1 MNCFK
6 GAFSR
11 TPKPRT
17 TTTEPPPRT
26 TTLNPSP
33 FSPSSSSTLSIPS
46 LPTQTLLQPPPQP
59 SLSRRSSRSTLE
71 NVHPPSPA
79 EPSPPTH
86 IQSTTRS
93 TIQALKLPEL
103 LSQIFSYLDDQTLIE
118 NVTLVCRQ
126 WYYFL
131 QGTLPRSVVWDSC
144 SRSQA
149 RLNTVPLRLVGAAR
163 FFCYLEKESNSN
175 THDAVIKI
183 FAYSQEQYRKQVETR
198 ETGQVVGSGGDD
210 RKSGA
215 SEATLTSTTVTTPFR
230 FGPLQE
236 LYLTIDDISEQA
248 IHNNFSYPS
257 TLTKLVL
264 KVYYSRFNL
273 VIPFA
278 DILRNCPLLEH
289 FEAHETP
296 DLSLLWTPEVVENH
310 QYLYPLALRTFILY
324 NTKIPQA
331 SLEALL
337 AATPK
342 LKVLKLI
349 GMSWYNAPYDWTRL
363 LGHLLSLPI
372 SLHTVHFSSLT
383 EPMPDG
389 ISHRILDA
397 CPSALSEWDLWALD
411 ISTQLLKELE
421 IYTDR
426 LTTLEVY
433 SQPPAYRLSVGDHCC
448 QSDLKN
454 APAILHDFLTSPDNE
469 NTLLHLRTLKTI
481 ARLEDFDIYH
491 REGYILSENLHLET
505 HAQEICAPT
514 GPPPKVWR
522 CQGLRTLHV
531 EMHGPGDCR
540 LENPVHSRIIFG
552 YISLVFPLLEELQ
565 VQMPRECI
573 LQKESRSYSPRL
585 CLQLEGGL
593 CLLSR
598 LKYLV
603 RLRLVWEGPLLSS
616 RINFEE
622 SDMNWMVPSGRKRMF
637 TKKRREEVEAWQ
649 RQRVQEDNL
658 GLLSE
663 VEAMIKEIDES
674 KSFIPL
680 SSLKALSLGRHHFA
694 QPASEIKRCCMSN
707 AGAAP
712 VYMSNAGAAPV
723 ITFLNERMQCDVLL
737 SIGHF
742 GSRDFVLE
750 SILLLS
756 VDPTLKQ
763 QFQAAGIEWVDGD
776 SDEPTR
782 YLGYP
787 IVHTPAQ
794 LEFFYDKLATKIE
807 RAADIHS
814 ARQLSV
820 KGRALIAN
828 ALLLATLWHVARV
841 HPPTTKIIDRIN
853 KAIRTFTM
861 PFFPRPSLATAQ
873 LTKDRGGLGL
883 LNITHQSTAFQLGSL
898 QHMIKKPE
906 SLVTQVL
913 GAVIEKETGAPTWR
927 M

>member
-26 TTLNPSP
+26 TTMNPSP

-59 SLSRRSSRSTLE
+59 SISRRSSRSTLE
-71 NVHPPSPA
+71 NVHPPSPT

-86 IQSTTRS
+86 IQSASRS

-103 LSQIFSYLDDQTLIE
+103 LSQIFSCLDDQTLIE
-118 NVTLVCRQ
+118 NVSLVCRQ

-131 QGTLPRSVVWDSC
+131 QDTLPRSVVWDSC

-149 RLNTVPLRLVGAAR
+149 RLNTVPLRLVGASR

-198 ETGQVVGSGGDD
+198 EPGQVVGSGGDD

-215 SEATLTSTTVTTPFR
+215 SEVALTSTTVTTSCRFR
-230 FGPLQE
+230 PLQE

-248 IHNNFSYPS
+248 IHNNFPYPS

-331 SLEALL
+331 SLETLL

-363 LGHLLSLPI
+363 LGRLLSLHI
-372 SLHTVHFSSLT
+372 SLDTVHFSSLT

-411 ISTQLLKELE
+411 ISTQLLKELK

-469 NTLLHLRTLKTI
+469 STLLHLRTLKTI

-505 HAQEICAPT
+505 RAQEICAPT

-649 RQRVQEDNL
+649 TQRIQEDVLETIWLQKEQDYREGEEEEAFSSVGTTDAIVSPSTEVLHRLKNL

-680 SSLKALSLGRHHFA
+680 PSLKALSLGRHHFA
-694 QPASEIKRCCMSN
+694 QPAREIKRCCMSN

-723 ITFLNERMQCDVLL
+723 YASSSWFSKNVRRIV
-737 SIGHF
+737 S
-742 GSRDFVLE
+742 
-750 SILLLS
+750 
-756 VDPTLKQ
+756 KQ
-763 QFQAAGIEWVDGD
+763 
-776 SDEPTR
+776 
-782 YLGYP
+782 
-787 IVHTPAQ
+787 
-794 LEFFYDKLATKIE
+794 
-807 RAADIHS
+807 
-814 ARQLSV
+814 
-820 KGRALIAN
+820 
-828 ALLLATLWHVARV
+828 
-841 HPPTTKIIDRIN
+841 
-853 KAIRTFTM
+853 
-861 PFFPRPSLATAQ
+861 
-873 LTKDRGGLGL
+873 
-883 LNITHQSTAFQLGSL
+883 
-898 QHMIKKPE
+898 
-906 SLVTQVL
+906 
-913 GAVIEKETGAPTWR
+913 
-927 M
+927 